1 MQADFSQI
9 GRFFMPQ
16 WRKFAKALWK
26 SKRVGPD
33 EVSHPTLESG
43 ELAERARGHAPIYLS
58 VMTTA

>member
-1 MQADFSQI
+1 
-9 GRFFMPQ
+9 MPQ

-26 SKRVGPD
+26 SKRVSPD